1 MGHIL
6 QKTAWHRVT
15 VRGMVMVEGRAI
27 LRRRPCPRGRCR
39 DHGGQLPRPTAWD
52 PFALKDI
59 YCIAGIR
66 TTGHSRTR
74 ADDARIFA
82 LPPLPSRIKLA
93 RPWPPPRNPWNREH
107 CTGGSSSGSGASVA
121 AGMTMGGLGS
131 DTGGSMRK
139 AALQLTCGLVS
150 LFGVY
155 TNSFSYDH
163 AGPMTWS
170 VEDCAIILQAVAG
183 HDTKDPASADR
194 PVPGYRVALTGG
206 LKGPRIGVL
215 RHLFEEDGR
224 YRRPQ
229 RWRSKPLSMCCA
241 ALVRH
246 SRTHIFGRRRSIAMS
261 RSRVPRASTKQ
272 CCGRGS
278 TTSARTSSGER
289 LARC

>member
-1 MGHIL
+1 M
-6 QKTAWHRVT
+6 
-15 VRGMVMVEGRAI
+15 
-27 LRRRPCPRGRCR
+27 
-39 DHGGQLPRPTAWD
+39 
-52 PFALKDI
+52 
-59 YCIAGIR
+59 AGIR

-93 RPWPPPRNPWNREH
+93 RTWPPPRNPWNREH

-121 AGMTMGGLGS
+121 VGMAMGG
-131 DTGGSMRK
+131 
-139 AALQLTCGLVS
+139 
-150 LFGVY
+150 
-155 TNSFSYDH
+155 
-163 AGPMTWS
+163 MTWS

-289 LARC
+289 FARC